1 MAGFMRTC
9 IDLRN
14 MYFLSQ
20 ALTISI
26 EYGFIEFMSVKGI
39 TATQKRGKIKSDK
52 EREREREFVL
62 DKNEDFNGIES
73 ADSKD

>member
-20 ALTISI
+20 ALTITI
-26 EYGFIEFMSVKGI
+26 EHGFIEFMSVKGI
-39 TATQKRGKIKSDK
+39 TATQKRGKIK
-52 EREREREFVL
+52 
-62 DKNEDFNGIES
+62 
-73 ADSKD
+73 

>member
-39 TATQKRGKIKSDK
+39 TATQKRGKIKS
-52 EREREREFVL
+52 ERERERRERER
-62 DKNEDFNGIES
+62 KERES
-73 ADSKD
+73 LY